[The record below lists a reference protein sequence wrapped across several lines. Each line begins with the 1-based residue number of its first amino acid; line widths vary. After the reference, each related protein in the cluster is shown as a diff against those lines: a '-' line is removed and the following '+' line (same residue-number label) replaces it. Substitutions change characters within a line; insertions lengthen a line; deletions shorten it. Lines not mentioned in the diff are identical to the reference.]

1 MHLLLMAATHFIDFP
16 AQLIVD
22 LREHDLEVGTQ
33 QSILTTAM
41 ACGRAGRKKWGGGGH
56 LQPSPSPRFWQ
67 NLKQTCP
74 IKSLLI
80 TASPPPDF

>member
-1 MHLLLMAATHFIDFP
+1 MAATYFIDFP

-41 ACGRAGRKKWGGGGH
+41 AGPVEKKLGGRGTLAT
-56 LQPSPSPRFWQ
+56 L
-67 NLKQTCP
+67 
-74 IKSLLI
+74 
-80 TASPPPDF
+80 PPQKNAPFP

>member
-33 QSILTTAM
+33 QSILTKAI
-41 ACGRAGRKKWGGGGH
+41 AGPVEKNGGGNE
-56 LQPSPSPRFWQ
+56 S
-67 NLKQTCP
+67 
-74 IKSLLI
+74 
-80 TASPPPDF
+80 

>member
-41 ACGRAGRKKWGGGGH
+41 AGPVDKEWGEGDTCNPPA
-56 LQPSPSPRFWQ
+56 PSPPAKKCT
-67 NLKQTCP
+67 L
-74 IKSLLI
+74 
-80 TASPPPDF
+80 PPDFGRI

>member
-41 ACGRAGRKKWGGGGH
+41 AGPVEKK
-56 LQPSPSPRFWQ
+56 
-67 NLKQTCP
+67 
-74 IKSLLI
+74 
-80 TASPPPDF
+80 